1 MHLDVR
7 HLGEAA
13 IDRKLPFMREL
24 GREFVGI
31 DIAHDPIPV
40 RPVQHYMMGGV
51 DADISGATPVLG
63 LYAAGECANVG
74 LNGGNR
80 LGSNSLPE
88 CLVFG
93 AAAGRAAAYHA
104 SAAKPVTANPVDSML
119 WDEARRVET
128 EYLDKRTGTERIA
141 VIREEMQKEMD
152 AGAGV
157 FRDRDGLS
165 RLARNLGGLRER
177 FERIKIDDSSRTFNT
192 EVLAAL
198 ELDYMLEV
206 STAIAFSALA
216 REESRGAHARR
227 DFPERDDK
235 NFLKHT
241 LAFRTNTLAPRLE
254 YRDVTITNYQPQA
267 RSY

>member
-1 MHLDVR
+1 
-7 HLGEAA
+7 
-13 IDRKLPFMREL
+13 
-24 GREFVGI
+24 
-31 DIAHDPIPV
+31 
-40 RPVQHYMMGGV
+40 MMGGV
-51 DADISGATPVLG
+51 DADISGATKILG

-93 AAAGRAAAYHA
+93 AAAGRAAAHYAA
-104 SAAKPVTANPVDSML
+104 SAKPVTANPVDAML
-119 WDEARRVET
+119 WDEAHRVEAA
-128 EYLDKRTGTERIA
+128 YLEKKGGDERIG

-157 FRDRDGLS
+157 FRNRDGLS

-177 FERIKIDDSSRTFNT
+177 FEKVKIEDSSRTFNT
-192 EVLAAL
+192 EIMAAL
-198 ELDYMLEV
+198 ELDFMLEV
-206 STAIAFSALA
+206 SSAIVFSALA
-216 REESRGAHARR
+216 REESRGAHSRL

-235 NFLKHT
+235 KFLKHT
-241 LAFRTNTLAPRLE
+241 VAFHTNALAPRLE
-254 YRDVTITNYQPQA
+254 YSDVTITNFQPQA